1 MHIHEPLERDV
12 MKFEGNAHK
21 FGDHVNTDYIIA
33 GKYKFNTL
41 DMKELAKHVMED
53 LDPEFSR
60 KVVEGD
66 FIVAGV
72 NFGCGS
78 SREQAP
84 LAIKYAGVAAVL
96 AKSFARIF
104 YRNCINT
111 GLPVVECDTDSIQAG
126 DRIVVDLGRGEVQNL
141 SRDLVIPVRPLPAVM
156 LRILEDGGLAKHF
169 QKHGGFA
176 I

>member
-1 MHIHEPLERDV
+1 MR
-12 MKFEGNAHK
+12 FEGNAHK

-53 LDPEFSR
+53 LDPDFAR
-60 KVVEGD
+60 KVSEGD

-84 LAIKYAGVAAVL
+84 LVIKYAGVSAVL

-104 YRNCINT
+104 YRNAINT
-111 GLPVVECDTDSIQAG
+111 GLPVVECDTDSIRAG
-126 DRIVVDLGRGEVQNL
+126 DRIIVDLERGEVQNL
-141 SRDLVIPVRPLPAVM
+141 SRGLVVPIKPLPKVM
-156 LRILEDGGLAKHF
+156 LQILGEGGLARHF